1 MSTLAIIP
9 ARGGSKGVVRKN
21 LRSIGGRS
29 LVARAIAAAR
39 DVGEI
44 EHILLSTDDEEIA
57 TEGRRCGVEVPFLRP
72 PALADDTAAIGP
84 TIIHALESFEHYANV
99 VVDTLVLLE
108 PTSPFRT
115 AKHIRS
121 AIERFHVGDCRS
133 VISVCPLE
141 RKPENIFIR
150 TDGLL
155 ARLVTEPKMI
165 FTRRQ
170 EMMQLCRL
178 NSAIYIV
185 GRHDFVET
193 RQLIIEPVGFVE
205 MSGMES
211 INIDEEIDLLL
222 AEVVADRFGL

>member
-1 MSTLAIIP
+1 MATLAIIP
-9 ARGGSKGVVRKN
+9 ARGGSKGVLRKN
-21 LRSIGGRS
+21 LRSVGGRS

-39 DVGEI
+39 GVGEI

-57 TEGRRCGVEVPFLRP
+57 MEGRRCGAEVPFLRP
-72 PALADDTAAIGP
+72 PALAGDKAAIGP
-84 TIIHALESFEHYANV
+84 AIMHALESFEHYANV

-115 AKHIRS
+115 AEHVHR
-121 AIERFHVGDCRS
+121 AIERFRVGDCRS

-155 ARLVTEPKMI
+155 ERLVKEPQMV
-165 FTRRQ
+165 FMHRQ

-178 NSAIYIV
+178 NSAIYVV

-193 RQLIIEPVGFVE
+193 RRLIIEPMGFVE

-211 INIDEEIDLLL
+211 VNIDEELDLLL
-222 AEVVADRFGL
+222 AEVVADHFGL